1 MREKKINERVIL
13 ECVLVPIRESKK
25 NIDRERER
33 LRDKER
39 ERK

>member
-13 ECVLVPIRESKK
+13 EGVLVPIRESKT